1 KPGQVVESHRR
12 RAVVVWTVSVA
23 AILSCERVDT
33 IRDGLI
39 QSRMYTCVMPVACID
54 SSRSIAEHSASRVPA
69 LAG

>member
-12 RAVVVWTVSVA
+12 RAVVVWTVSVV
-23 AILSCERVDT
+23 AILSCEHIDTTRDTAVDR
-33 IRDGLI
+33 IK
-39 QSRMYTCVMPVACID
+39 PVAHID

>member
-12 RAVVVWTVSVA
+12 RAVVVWTVSVV
-23 AILSCERVDT
+23 AILSCERIGT
-33 IRDGLI
+33 TRDGLKPHK
-39 QSRMYTCVMPVACID
+39 TVAYID